1 MPLIRMKKV
10 WDYCTYNKPF
20 FLFVLFLFLV
30 LNYVQ
35 DGVEWHSFNYVVALI
50 CFVLIWGYGMS
61 ITRDRI
67 HGGYRL
73 PKLLI
78 KDIVTLGIKSSIV
91 VSVYVLIQGVIL
103 NFVCSPLGF
112 STFDLEEMLIQL
124 PETIHMLFAHD
135 PFNTLVFVVLG
146 SILFYCTA
154 FFMEIALARLADT
167 GSFWSSFN
175 LVTIKKIIDEIGW
188 RNYAKDYTAIILAIG
203 LFAFLGNIALPNW
216 LLNYIWVI
224 ILDLFMFATQFLGI
238 GAVYSPI
245 KNSESNVHASGE

>member
-20 FLFVLFLFLV
+20 FLFVLFLFFV
-30 LNYVQ
+30 LNFMQ
-35 DGVEWHSFNYVVALI
+35 DGIEWYDINFIVSLI
-50 CFVLIWGYGMS
+50 CSVLIWGYGMT

-78 KDIVTLGIKSSIV
+78 KDIVTLGIKSFIV
-91 VSVYVLIQGVIL
+91 VSVYVFIQGVIL
-103 NFVCSPLGF
+103 NFVSSPFGF
-112 STFDLEEMLIQL
+112 PAFDLEDMVIQL

-135 PFNTLVFVVLG
+135 PFNTVLFVVLG
-146 SILFYCTA
+146 SILFYFTA

-167 GSFWSSFN
+167 GSLWPSFN
-175 LVTIKKIIDEIGW
+175 LLTIKRIIDEIGW
-188 RNYAKDYTAIILAIG
+188 KHYAKDYTAIILAIG
-203 LFAFLGNIALPNW
+203 LFAFLGNIVLPNW

-224 ILDLFMFATQFLGI
+224 IIDLFMFATQFLGI
-238 GAVYSPI
+238 GAIYSTI
-245 KNSESNVHASGE
+245 KNSESEVPASEE